1 MPLQIR
7 CDNRPI
13 FQAKHVSTIRT
24 KIFTRLADVREA
36 YIATH
41 KMKSDQEKSDYF
53 MSVGLDYQRTKDYY
67 ATVIEL
73 NRLWDL
79 TKIETPKKDLF
90 TQLIEFFK

>member
-24 KIFTRLADVREA
+24 KIFTHLPNVREA

-41 KMKSDQEKSDYF
+41 KMKSVQERLLYECWIGLSTNKTILRYSD
-53 MSVGLDYQRTKDYY
+53 
-67 ATVIEL
+67 
-73 NRLWDL
+73 
-79 TKIETPKKDLF
+79 
-90 TQLIEFFK
+90 

>member
-24 KIFTRLADVREA
+24 KIFTSLYDVREA

-41 KMKSDQEKSDYF
+41 KMKSVQEKEDYF

-79 TKIETPKKDLF
+79 TKIEKPKKDLF
-90 TQLIEFFK
+90 THLFDFFK